1 MRDTGMSEST
11 GPGTETGTD
20 SRGTGTG
27 TETGTGSRS
36 TAAGGRPVA
45 ASAWTQL
52 RTLALAMLRGF
63 FRDRTALFF
72 TFFFPLMFLVVFG
85 LIFRD
90 SGTSATTIAVAGQGP
105 ILDRLPAQVLKQQRF
120 PDADAA
126 IAKVRSGDLPAALIE
141 DGNSL
146 TLRFAASD
154 QVKAAQLQGIV
165 QAVVGEANI
174 AASGRP
180 PTFSLSAA
188 QVEDRDLKAIQFL
201 TPGILS
207 WGVATSAAFG
217 AALTLVS
224 WRRKQLLRRIRLSP
238 VPVWA
243 VVGARVGVSLVVALV
258 QAAVFVA
265 LAITPPFG
273 LRLSHQWWL
282 AIPLLILGTLAFL
295 SIGLLVGA
303 VAKTDEAASAM
314 ANFIVLPM
322 AFLSGT
328 FFDISQ
334 APAWLR
340 SFSKVFPLRWMN
352 DGMLDVLGRGK
363 GVQAVLAPSAVLIG
377 FTLVV
382 GFIATRLF
390 RWDDA

>member
-1 MRDTGMSEST
+1 MS
-11 GPGTETGTD
+11 GAA
-20 SRGTGTG
+20 
-27 TETGTGSRS
+27 
-36 TAAGGRPVA
+36 TARR
-45 ASAWTQL
+45 ASSWVQL

-90 SGTSATTIAVAGQGP
+90 GGTSATRIAVAGQGP
-105 ILDRLPAQVLKQQRF
+105 LLQHLPTEVFTQERF
-120 PDADAA
+120 ATADAA
-126 IAKVRSGDLPAALIE
+126 IASVRAGDLPAALIE
-141 DGNSL
+141 DGDRL

-154 QVKAAQLQGIV
+154 PVKAAQIQGIV
-165 QAVVGEANI
+165 QAVVGEANL

-180 PTFSLSAA
+180 PTFSLAV
-188 QVEDRDLKAIQFL
+188 QRVEDSDLKPIQFL

-224 WRRKQLLRRIRLSP
+224 WRRKQLLRRVRLSP
-238 VPVWA
+238 APVWT
-243 VVGARVGVSLVVALV
+243 VVAARVGVSLVVSLV

-265 LAITPPFG
+265 LAVTPPFG

-282 AIPLLILGTLAFL
+282 AVPLLVLGTLAFL

-303 VAKTDEAASAM
+303 IAKTDEAASAM
-314 ANFIVLPM
+314 ANFVVLPM

-328 FFDISQ
+328 FFDITQ
-334 APAWLR
+334 APGWLQ
-340 SFSKVFPLRWMN
+340 SFSRVFPLRWMN
-352 DGMLDVLGRGK
+352 DGMLDVLGRGR
-363 GVQAVLAPSAVLIG
+363 GVGSVLAPSAVLIG

-382 GFIATRLF
+382 GFVATRVF